1 MACSKEDLIRRF
13 NALQIEGMGKVTD
26 LNPLPGAYVNLEYTL
41 PSGQKVKLLKDEA
54 TYYANQLHRQ
64 GRFWDDSRIY
74 LGAQLPKGDS
84 GRCYGLAAGEGYL
97 LVCEYGDGGSD
108 PEIVVYQR
116 L

>member
-1 MACSKEDLIRRF
+1 MDCSKEELIQRF
-13 NALQIEGMGKVTD
+13 NALSIEGMGEVTD

-64 GRFWDDSRIY
+64 GTR
-74 LGAQLPKGDS
+74 
-84 GRCYGLAAGEGYL
+84 RCYGLAAGEGYL
-97 LVCEYGDGGSD
+97 LVCEYDDGGEN
-108 PEIVVYQR
+108 PEIVVFQR

>member
-13 NALQIEGMGKVTD
+13 NALQIEGMGQVTD

-41 PSGQKVKLLKDEA
+41 PSGQKVKPLKDEA

-64 GRFWDDSRIY
+64 GTR
-74 LGAQLPKGDS
+74 
-84 GRCYGLAAGEGYL
+84 RCYGLAAGEGCL

>member
-26 LNPLPGAYVNLEYTL
+26 LNPLPGAYVHLEYTL

-64 GRFWDDSRIY
+64 GTR
-74 LGAQLPKGDS
+74 
-84 GRCYGLAAGEGYL
+84 RCYGLAAGEGYL